1 MSDIK
6 IPSWTLPIAAGIL
19 PAAFAWGTMQ
29 EQAEAT
35 AEAITKVAK
44 ALNQKGGEQAANL
57 EVAKQY
63 VKEFGNIA
71 KENNT
76 LIIPSDVNNV
86 SSVVATAMSVIEKT
100 KKK

>member
-1 MSDIK
+1 MKAD
-6 IPSWTLPIAAGIL
+6 
-19 PAAFAWGTMQ
+19 
-29 EQAEAT
+29 AT

-44 ALNQKGGEQAANL
+44 ALNQEGGEQAANL

-63 VKEFGNIA
+63 VSEFGNLA

-76 LIIPSDVNNV
+76 LIIPSDVNNL
-86 SSVVATAMSVIEKT
+86 SSMVATAMSVIEKT